1 MGHEDIKSFL
11 LTMLIAGC
19 GGVLFAVIQFPLA
32 WLIGAML
39 ATTIASI
46 AGVRVWV
53 PQWLRITM
61 IAVLGIMLGSA
72 FSPEMV
78 AEMGRWIM
86 PLVVLALFV
95 LLVTFVGAAYFNKV
109 AGYDPVTA
117 YFSATPGG
125 MTEMALVGEQYG
137 ADIRVISLGHA
148 TRVLITVGTIPVWF
162 RFVEGLDMPVMPAT
176 GTGFADLIW
185 FDVMVLAA
193 CGMIGAP
200 LGTVMK
206 IPAGRLVG
214 PMLLS
219 AVAHITGVIHAGPP
233 PSIVA
238 VAQVVVGA
246 SIGMRFVGLT
256 MRELRGI
263 TFHAAVISVIFVL
276 LAALVGGLV
285 GPVVD
290 IPPIAMILALA
301 PGGLSEMS
309 LVALAIGIETAFVS
323 SMHIARIILIVLA
336 GPLVFRASHRDA
348 KIEQNDR
355 AR

>member
-1 MGHEDIKSFL
+1 MGRDEIKPFL
-11 LTMLIAGC
+11 LTLLVAGL
-19 GGVLFAVIQFPLA
+19 GGLLFAMIRFPLA
-32 WLIGAML
+32 WLMGAML
-39 ATTIASI
+39 ATTVASI
-46 AGVRVWV
+46 AGMRVWV
-53 PQWLRITM
+53 PQWLRVAM

-72 FSPEMV
+72 FSPEMI
-78 AEMGRWIM
+78 ADMRRWVM

-95 LLVTFVGAAYFNKV
+95 LLVTLVGATYFNKV
-109 AGYDPVTA
+109 AGYDPVTS

-176 GTGFADLIW
+176 GTGFADLMW
-185 FDVMVLAA
+185 VDVLVLLG
-193 CGMIGAP
+193 CGIIGVP
-200 LGTVMK
+200 LGELLK

-219 AVAHITGVIHAGPP
+219 ALVHMTGLVHVGPP
-233 PSIVA
+233 PSVVA
-238 VAQVVVGA
+238 VAQIVVGA

-256 MRELRGI
+256 MKELRGI
-263 TFHAAVISVIFVL
+263 TFHAAVISIIFVL
-276 LAALVGGLV
+276 LAALVGSQV
-285 GPVVD
+285 GPLVD
-290 IPPIAMILALA
+290 MQPIAMILALA

-323 SMHIARIILIVLA
+323 SMHIARIIMIVIA
-336 GPLVFRASHRDA
+336 GPFVFRFSHRDA
-348 KIEQNDR
+348 KMIGK
-355 AR
+355 